1 MLAVFAAPAAAA
13 FAEADLGI
21 EQTGPSSATPGATLT
36 YAITLSNHGPDDPSA
51 TVGFVD
57 SLPAGTTFTS
67 LTQNSGPAASCTT
80 PAVGGTGSV
89 ECSTGSIGSAGTL
102 TFSLVVT
109 VDGGTPPGTFITN
122 VANVSVPDG
131 IDPNEEN
138 NSAVS
143 TAQVPNAQAADVGLT
158 MTGPSA
164 ASPDDDVAYAIT
176 ITNGGPDA
184 AADATFTTTLPGDMT
199 FVSLQQTAG
208 PALSCTTPPG
218 GSGGSV
224 SCQSAS
230 LAAGSTVTLTLTG
243 HAPAGTPSGT
253 EYSISG
259 HVTTSSFDPN
269 PENDDATVTFN
280 LSASD
285 LAATIDG
292 PASATSGQDLTYT
305 FSLTNNGPDAA
316 FAARVTIPLPAN
328 VRFGTLT
335 QNSGPTLQRV
345 NPPAGSNGTV
355 EASANFLASGATA
368 TFTLVVRADPAAT
381 DGSIALTATS
391 SAETNDDVPGNDA
404 DTATTALAAVSAD
417 VGAQVDGPATAT
429 AGTDLTYTLTLA
441 NDGPDVA
448 LDATLEDVLPSGT
461 TFVSLTHDGGPV
473 LDTTA
478 PTVGD
483 GGTVTLAADELASG
497 AAATYTL
504 VVHLDVATVT
514 GPLTNVVTAD
524 AASPDPGPGNASD
537 SVETAVTG
545 ADVNLVV
552 DKAGPPSTTR
562 DAAIAYEVSVANA
575 GPGTAAGVT
584 LTDALPADLRFA
596 SVTQTAGPAFAVTTP
611 AAGTNGTV
619 AATGQL
625 GAGQTATFTITATV
639 AADAPAGPLTNTAA
653 ATTTSPGDAPG
664 DSSDDATSTVVIP
677 DAPPVPP
684 VDPPP
689 VPRPPVKP
697 ARTAQAVL
705 GRSAITLSS
714 AGSIRL
720 PFTCRG
726 TLACRGTATI
736 KTSKP
741 TRAGAKRG
749 ARARVVKLGSASFK
763 GVQPGK
769 RGTVTF
775 KPSKKVRAIIRELG
789 RVKVVVTVSVA
800 NPEAGPSPRRTSRT
814 LTLVAKRR

>member
-1 MLAVFAAPAAAA
+1 MFAILAGPAAAA
-13 FAEADLGI
+13 FADSDLGI
-21 EQTGPSSATPGATLT
+21 EKTGPSSATPGATLT
-36 YAITLSNHGPDDPSA
+36 YAITLTNHGPDDPGVA
-51 TVGFVD
+51 VGFTD
-57 SLPAGTTFTS
+57 SLPAGTTFAS
-67 LTQNSGPAASCTT
+67 LTQTSGPAASCTT
-80 PAVGGTGSV
+80 PAVGDPGTV
-89 ECSTGSIGSAGTL
+89 QCSTGSIGSSGTL
-102 TFSLVVT
+102 AFSLVVT
-109 VDGGTPPGTFITN
+109 VDGGTSPGTFITN

-164 ASPDDDVAYAIT
+164 ASPGDDIPYAIT
-176 ITNGGPDA
+176 ITNGGPNA

-208 PALSCTTPPG
+208 PGLSCSTPSG

-230 LAAGSTVTLTLTG
+230 LPAGSTVTLTLTG
-243 HAPAGTPSGT
+243 HVPSGTPSGT
-253 EYSISG
+253 EYSTTG

-269 PENDDATVTFN
+269 PENDDATVTFS

-285 LAATIDG
+285 LAVSIDG

-305 FSLTNNGPDAA
+305 FSLTNNGPDTA

-328 VRFGTLT
+328 VRFGSLT

-345 NPPAGSNGTV
+345 TPPAGSNGTV
-355 EASANFLASGATA
+355 EVATNVLASGATA
-368 TFTLVVRADPAAT
+368 TFTLVVRAAPAT
-381 DGSIALTATS
+381 TGDTISLTATS
-391 SAETNDDVPGNDA
+391 SAETNDNVPGNDA
-404 DTATTALAAVSAD
+404 DTATTLLAAVSAD
-417 VGAQVDGPATAT
+417 LQAELDGPPTAT

-448 LDATLEDVLPSGT
+448 LDAALEDVLPSGT
-461 TFVSLTHDGGPV
+461 TFVSLAHAGGPV
-473 LDTTA
+473 LDTTT
-478 PTVGD
+478 PTAGSD
-483 GGTVTLAADELASG
+483 GTVTLAADELASG
-497 AAATYTL
+497 AAASYTL
-504 VVHLDVATVT
+504 VVHLDVATVGGT
-514 GPLTNVVTAD
+514 LTNVVSAD
-524 AASPDPGPGNASD
+524 AASPDPVPGNESD

-552 DKAGPPSTTR
+552 DKAGPQFATR
-562 DAAIAYEVSVANA
+562 DAEIAYEVSVANA

-584 LTDALPADLRFA
+584 LTDALPAGLRFA
-596 SVTQTAGPAFAVTTP
+596 SVTQTAGPAFASTTP
-611 AAGTNGTV
+611 AAGANGTV

-664 DSSDDATSTVVIP
+664 DSSDDATSTVVVP
-677 DAPPVPP
+677 DAPNLPGERPPVERPPVPP
-684 VDPPP
+684 
-689 VPRPPVKP
+689 
-697 ARTAQAVL
+697 ARTARAVL
-705 GRSAITLSS
+705 GGSGLTLS
-714 AGSIRL
+714 ANGSIRV

-749 ARARVVKLGSASFK
+749 ARARIVKLGSASFK

-775 KPSKKVRAIIRELG
+775 KPSKKARAIVRELG

-800 NPEAGPSPRRTSRT
+800 NPEAAPSPRRTSRT